1 MFKKKKQAGLLPG
14 QDTHQLLEA
23 MDKIANGNFEEA
35 DVTQFKNPVYAEKIN
50 AMCLI
55 LKGQPFKEG
64 EMYWTSRNSGRFV
77 DIFGKRSRGGSSTSF
92 CYCVRPVLDLENLS
106 L

>member
-1 MFKKKKQAGLLPG
+1 MVRYTQSFRNCIYGRGESVCLKKKKQPGLLPG

-50 AMCLI
+50 AMLHA
-55 LKGQPFKEG
+55 FK
-64 EMYWTSRNSGRFV
+64 
-77 DIFGKRSRGGSSTSF
+77 K
-92 CYCVRPVLDLENLS
+92 CQ
-106 L
+106 

>member
-1 MFKKKKQAGLLPG
+1 MFKKKKQPGLLPG

-50 AMCLI
+50 AMLHAFKNANNPVVMRLMKRWALSGKKHP
-55 LKGQPFKEG
+55 LK
-64 EMYWTSRNSGRFV
+64 TH
-77 DIFGKRSRGGSSTSF
+77 
-92 CYCVRPVLDLENLS
+92 
-106 L
+106 

>member
-14 QDTHQLLEA
+14 QDAHQLLEA

-50 AMCLI
+50 AMLHAFKNANNPVVMRLNETMGVIGDNTLI
-55 LKGQPFKEG
+55 KD
-64 EMYWTSRNSGRFV
+64 TSGRNP
-77 DIFGKRSRGGSSTSF
+77 DQINTGYGKCEPASGE
-92 CYCVRPVLDLENLS
+92 LH
-106 L
+106 

>member
-1 MFKKKKQAGLLPG
+1 MFKKKKQPGLLPG

-50 AMCLI
+50 AMQCCTHLRMPI
-55 LKGQPFKEG
+55 IRL
-64 EMYWTSRNSGRFV
+64 
-77 DIFGKRSRGGSSTSF
+77 
-92 CYCVRPVLDLENLS
+92 
-106 L
+106 